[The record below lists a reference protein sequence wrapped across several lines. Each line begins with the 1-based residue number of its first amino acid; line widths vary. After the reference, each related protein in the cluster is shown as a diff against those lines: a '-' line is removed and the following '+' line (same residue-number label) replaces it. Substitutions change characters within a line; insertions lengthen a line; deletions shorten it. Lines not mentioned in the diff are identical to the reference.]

1 MSAERE
7 IQRIHPYSAAT
18 INHLETWLSRMA
30 DDGWKLKSV
39 KGWRFS
45 FIKCQSSV
53 RQYFM
58 YLCFDSSKGFFDEFY
73 HAKRRYSLRNT
84 SLNRSNSIFEV
95 DLRKADQELNNYY
108 SRRNKFYSRKYGSI
122 ALLLLVF
129 ELLSCFFAKIW
140 GSWVPAAILALP
152 TVYFI
157 ICFVLL
163 IGNTRR
169 VL

>member
-1 MSAERE
+1 MSAEQE
-7 IQRIHPYSAAT
+7 IHIIHPYSAAT
-18 INHLETWLSRMA
+18 INHLETWLSKMA

-53 RQYFM
+53 RQYYM
-58 YLCFDSSKGFFDEFY
+58 YLSFDASKGFFDEFY
-73 HAKRRYSLRNT
+73 HAKRKYSLSNT
-84 SLNRSNSIFEV
+84 SLDRSNSIFEV
-95 DLRKADQELNNYY
+95 DLKKADHELNNYY
-108 SRRNKFYSRKYGSI
+108 YRRNKFYSRKYGSI

-129 ELLSCFFAKIW
+129 ELLSCFSANNW
-140 GSWVPAAILALP
+140 GSWLPASILALP
-152 TVYFI
+152 TIYFI

-163 IGNTRR
+163 IRNTRH